1 MPEGR
6 KAIGFVVDD
15 NDCGEAISLNAVS
28 ARSVGMTTSSIE
40 QYDYLIR
47 P

>member
-1 MPEGR
+1 MAEGHGLSMT
-6 KAIGFVVDD
+6 ATA
-15 NDCGEAISLNAVS
+15 GEISHSALNAVS